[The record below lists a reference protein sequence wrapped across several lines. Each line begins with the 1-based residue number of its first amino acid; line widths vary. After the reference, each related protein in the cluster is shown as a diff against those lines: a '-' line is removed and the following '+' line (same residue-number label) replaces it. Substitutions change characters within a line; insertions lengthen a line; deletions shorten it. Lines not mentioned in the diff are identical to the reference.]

1 MIVNVGYKNNL
12 EKQTNSRTH
21 MFVYVKKHFIEY
33 KDYKLTSIRGK
44 GKGGYNKKVLK
55 MTQSAYQK
63 LLRCTHRLRETT
75 KANGSCF
82 LYILHNPAFL
92 LYGPNVYKVG
102 FSRDPSRRKKDEKS
116 MFLDEST
123 IMYQKEVPSIHYEK
137 KLHKLLAQYRVTRK
151 REFFDCPFDVIK
163 DTMNML

>member
-1 MIVNVGYKNNL
+1 
-12 EKQTNSRTH
+12 
-21 MFVYVKKHFIEY
+21 
-33 KDYKLTSIRGK
+33 
-44 GKGGYNKKVLK
+44 

-123 IMYQKEVPSIHYEK
+123 IMYQKEVPSIRYEK